1 MWKKKIVWEFDRNV
15 TNVINQF
22 RSIFCCT
29 KRNNVSCMQ
38 EDYNDREEC
47 KILKQ
52 GKGANQQTRQRETKA
67 RQKKL
72 THVKFSETSMCVTLL
87 NS

>member
-1 MWKKKIVWEFDRNV
+1 
-15 TNVINQF
+15 
-22 RSIFCCT
+22 
-29 KRNNVSCMQ
+29 MQ

-52 GKGANQQTRQRETKA
+52 CKGENQETRQRETKA

-72 THVKFSETSMCVTLL
+72 TNVKFNETSMCVT
-87 NS
+87 